1 MQPPLSMILFTVL
14 AGAGQGLMVALA
26 ALEAA
31 AAMGLGA
38 TLGLTRLLG
47 GAVVLALA
55 GAGLAAATLHLG
67 HPLRAWRAVAM
78 WRTSWL
84 SREVIVLPAFMA
96 CVALWVLTG
105 ALPWA
110 LAAAALALVLYL
122 CTGMIYAAVKAMREW
137 AHPVTPLNFGLLGLA
152 SGFTL
157 AAVLV
162 PGRSA
167 GLAAAAL
174 AATLLGAASRGW
186 ALWRNLNLAPKTT
199 LQTAIGIRHPRIVQI
214 SQGAMGGTF
223 NTREFF
229 HRRDAG
235 FVRGMRA
242 LAAVAG
248 FGLPAL
254 LLAMGAALPLALASQ
269 LLGLLAE
276 RWCFFAEARHPQN
289 LYHQGVA

>member
-186 ALWRNLNLAPKTT
+186 ALWRNLNLSPKTT

-235 FVRGMRA
+235 FVRRMRA

>member
-186 ALWRNLNLAPKTT
+186 ALWRNLNLSPKTT